1 MIGNWIY
8 FRCFIYIYIYF
19 PGRERKERTVAVP
32 RVVPFVVA
40 SQPVPTFATRSL
52 LPDVV
57 RPRPV
62 SSRFRTHVCPRCFL
76 VSARLFFPR
85 TRYSPLATAAEAAAH
100 RDLAHP
106 LLIYRFPFM
115 RAVRRRAGGG
125 RIRVCT
131 RARTHARAPAWRTL
145 IFREIISSRKA
156 TVPRPCPREQDNW
169 TKRGNSDEILVTY
182 IHRNNALLH
191 LPTRRLR
198 CRFVLERRK
207 RKKEISF
214 RVFLSSFGE
223 E

>member
-8 FRCFIYIYIYF
+8 FRCFIYIYF

-125 RIRVCT
+125 EDTCVHTRPYT
-131 RARTHARAPAWRTL
+131 RACTSLENVNFPGNYFLEKSHRTPPLFPRTRQL
-145 IFREIISSRKA
+145 DEA
-156 TVPRPCPREQDNW
+156 REQ
-169 TKRGNSDEILVTY
+169 R
-182 IHRNNALLH
+182 RNPRDLH
-191 LPTRRLR
+191 SSKQRA
-198 CRFVLERRK
+198 
-207 RKKEISF
+207 S
-214 RVFLSSFGE
+214 VFTDASITMSIRS
-223 E
+223 